1 MITTVFSSFIPNKI
15 ITFHERDPPWTNQ
28 LINSKLQW
36 KNGISK
42 NYQNTS
48 KSSVDLEVLQNA
60 MSEVSELI
68 YEKLIHYYY
77 HQLARKLMDPS
88 ASGKTYWSLLKT
100 FYNDKKYH

>member
-1 MITTVFSSFIPNKI
+1 MVFLKI
-15 ITFHERDPPWTNQ
+15 IKILLRVLF
-28 LINSKLQW
+28 
-36 KNGISK
+36 
-42 NYQNTS
+42 
-48 KSSVDLEVLQNA
+48 VDLEVLQNA